1 MVVRSP
7 NALVALSF
15 SVRFTTHCV
24 VFCCRPVFTEVTSVP
39 SKTALSSTYLLPLAS
54 QETIWLLMSSHWA
67 LPRVYPTVAF
77 QLSSTV
83 LALGP
88 GLHTSLLNSFLVS
101 ALTLLGSPKVVA
113 AAGEDGLALAAG
125 VAPAVGVAVAF
136 ADVLAVGV
144 AVGLGLVLAC
154 RAETAAA
161 DALGVALAL
170 AAEALAVGDG
180 EPLGW
185 AAGRGAG
192 PVYGCSSSTAR
203 KFSLAV
209 ALTRSMTSCAAL
221 PGTVT
226 LIRSLPCCCTWA
238 PEFPVPFTRDSRTDI
253 ACCMEPL
260 DGGWPFGVTALS
272 TTWVPLDRS
281 RPRPTLNCEC
291 HLSGWNV
298 SLPRIE
304 ISMIKMI
311 TPSAASARRGREA
324 LLLGGA
330 TI

>member
-1 MVVRSP
+1 MVVSSP

-39 SKTALSSTYLLPLAS
+39 SKTALSSTYLVPLAS

-67 LPRVYPTVAF
+67 FCRVYPTVAF

-83 LALGP
+83 LGLGP
-88 GLHTSLLNSFLVS
+88 GLHTILSNSFLVS
-101 ALTLLGSPKVVA
+101 ALTLLGSPKVGADAGAVA
-113 AAGEDGLALAAG
+113 DGLAVAA
-125 VAPAVGVAVAF
+125 GVAVAF
-136 ADVLAVGV
+136 AGVLAVGV
-144 AVGLGLVLAC
+144 AVGLALVVAC
-154 RAETAAA
+154 CAETAAA
-161 DALGVALAL
+161 DALAVALAL
-170 AAEALAVGDG
+170 AVADALGVAAG
-180 EPLGW
+180 EPLGL
-185 AAGRGAG
+185 AAGREGAC

-209 ALTRSMTSCAAL
+209 ALTKSMTSCAAL

-226 LIRSLPCCCTWA
+226 LIRSPPCCCTWA

-281 RPRPTLNCEC
+281 RPRPTLNCWC
-291 HLSGWNV
+291 QLLGWKV
-298 SLPRIE
+298 SLPRME
-304 ISMIKMI
+304 NSMIKMI
-311 TPSAASARRGREA
+311 TPSAASARSGREA

-330 TI
+330 TV